1 MYHFYY
7 TYVLL
12 SLKDGMFYTGYT
24 RDIQMRLA
32 QHHLGNVPS
41 TAKRLPIHLIY
52 FEACLSQKDAINR
65 ERYLKSGMG
74 KRYIRNRL
82 KIYLANYSISA
93 AGT

>member
-1 MYHFYY
+1 MNHFCY

-24 RDIQMRLA
+24 RDIHERIRLHNA
-32 QHHLGNVPS
+32 GIVPS
-41 TAKRLPIHLIY
+41 TSDRRPLRLIY
-52 FEACLSQKDAINR
+52 YEACLSQKDALAR

-82 KIYLANYSISA
+82 KTYLNKYI
-93 AGT
+93 

>member
-1 MYHFYY
+1 MNHYFY

-24 RDIQMRLA
+24 RDVYERFV
-32 QHHLGNVPS
+32 QHHSGNVPS
-41 TAKRLPIHLIY
+41 TADRRPLRLLY
-52 FEACLSQKDAINR
+52 FEACLSKEDALAR

-82 KIYLANYSISA
+82 KTYLNKDL
-93 AGT
+93 

>member
-1 MYHFYY
+1 MNHFFY

-24 RDIQMRLA
+24 RDIMERLS
-32 QHHLGNVPS
+32 QHHTGKVPS
-41 TAKRLPIHLIY
+41 TMDRLPLRLIY
-52 FEACLSQKDAINR
+52 FEACLSQKDALAR

-82 KIYLANYSISA
+82 KTYLNKDV
-93 AGT
+93 